1 MAEEIKKDSVGS
13 FESDIQSYRK
23 NLEYGRSDSE
33 LLVAINKAI
42 QESNEFKQQVDKD
55 GERNRKFWKMGSDVD
70 MSARHPKKSKMVVN
84 RIFTDVETAV
94 PIISA
99 NTPEPTVIGD
109 VDNSIR
115 EKIQKGLEIAYEVKY
130 KMQLKLQCLSR
141 HWYIYKVGVW
151 KYRWDE
157 GFITDNVLPKKIGI
171 DKRAT
176 SKDNCEYIW
185 EELEDTAENL
195 IAKFPDKK
203 DVIISFIGKDNLKA
217 KVKYCEFWGGG
228 GEWVCWT
235 IPSRSIILDKK
246 KNPNFD
252 YEDAE
257 NNLFQEP
264 QFPYIFLNVFNLGDD
279 TSLYD
284 ETSLIEECIPI
295 QEGINQLEQQIIDL
309 NEGQKR
315 VWVASGE
322 TMSEKKAQ
330 DLVNKTGD
338 LMVYMDRKAPVNGLI
353 QVQSGKPD
361 NSLFTNLT
369 HLLGEIDNVM
379 GIHST
384 TRGERGQQETLGGRQ
399 LLMGSDIGRMD
410 LIVRNV
416 EQAMEEWYN
425 AYLHMI
431 KVYSFEPEILM
442 SAEEKIELSAED
454 IPNDVIIMVKKGS
467 TLPTDDRTRMEMA
480 KELAA
485 SGMIDPKTLYEEMG
499 YGNVEERAVAL
510 EEWLVKTG
518 KIIPPQPQMPIQ
530 GGMPV
535 ENAGGGIEADVANLQ
550 NNFNSPE
557 FQRIPDE
564 KKLELLGRGREMLN
578 KIKGAG
584 GGQQV

>member
-1 MAEEIKKDSVGS
+1 
-13 FESDIQSYRK
+13 
-23 NLEYGRSDSE
+23 
-33 LLVAINKAI
+33 
-42 QESNEFKQQVDKD
+42 
-55 GERNRKFWKMGSDVD
+55 
-70 MSARHPKKSKMVVN
+70 
-84 RIFTDVETAV
+84 
-94 PIISA
+94 
-99 NTPEPTVIGD
+99 
-109 VDNSIR
+109 
-115 EKIQKGLEIAYEVKY
+115 
-130 KMQLKLQCLSR
+130 
-141 HWYIYKVGVW
+141 
-151 KYRWDE
+151 
-157 GFITDNVLPKKIGI
+157 
-171 DKRAT
+171 
-176 SKDNCEYIW
+176 
-185 EELEDTAENL
+185 
-195 IAKFPDKK
+195 
-203 DVIISFIGKDNLKA
+203 
-217 KVKYCEFWGGG
+217 
-228 GEWVCWT
+228 
-235 IPSRSIILDKK
+235 
-246 KNPNFD
+246 
-252 YEDAE
+252 
-257 NNLFQEP
+257 
-264 QFPYIFLNVFNLGDD
+264 
-279 TSLYD
+279 
-284 ETSLIEECIPI
+284 
-295 QEGINQLEQQIIDL
+295 
-309 NEGQKR
+309 
-315 VWVASGE
+315 
-322 TMSEKKAQ
+322 
-330 DLVNKTGD
+330 
-338 LMVYMDRKAPVNGLI
+338 
-353 QVQSGKPD
+353 
-361 NSLFTNLT
+361 
-369 HLLGEIDNVM
+369 M

-442 SAEEKIELSAED
+442 SAEEKIELNAED